1 MSLPKRA
8 SKNVA
13 RPSLH
18 VSGASFRPFV
28 HMVMGVAPTAQ
39 DQRVVQELLR
49 RRLLLVTTILAGGIF
64 AGLLAS
70 LLSSDAGASGGLPS
84 LLSRGGG
91 AVILAG
97 LSIGLWKR
105 PALPLGIL
113 RTIELVLLGSLLILL
128 ASTTSQQLVLSDPQS
143 QPVPS
148 ALSTLLGDRPWTI
161 FANGGV
167 YMSQAYQGVAGWLIL
182 NFGLVMVSYGIFIP
196 NTWKRCLAVL
206 MGILLLA
213 DVSVARACQSSA
225 LRSQLIP
232 FVGLMTYWLAV
243 FSAVALY
250 GCHKLTLLRNVERE
264 VREVGQYMLG
274 EKLGRG
280 GMGEV
285 FLARHRMLRR
295 PCAVKLIRA
304 DHAGSSAALGRFERE
319 VQSMAALT
327 HPNTVEVYDYGRTEA
342 GTLYYAMEYLPGLSL
357 ESLVKAHGPLP
368 PGRCVYLLRQVCR
381 ALREAHMAGLVHRD
395 VKPANISVT
404 ERGGERDV
412 IKLLD
417 FGLVRIHDAFP
428 KASLQSRRNH
438 PPGVAESQATEPNDA
453 ELNETRAGSVL
464 GTPAFMAPEQIE
476 GEAEPRSDLY
486 SLGVVAYYVLT
497 ARTPFVRATL
507 AELCD
512 AHLRDEP
519 PKPSSIRVDIPGDL
533 EAVVLRC
540 LAKHPADRFS
550 EASELESALAH
561 CECAAGWDS
570 TRAADWWRSVSQAES
585 SDTDSS
591 SLAFDATL
599 AAK

>member
-1 MSLPKRA
+1 MSLPKRE
-8 SKNVA
+8 SENVA
-13 RPSLH
+13 RPSLN

-28 HMVMGVAPTAQ
+28 QMVMGIAPTAQ

-49 RRLLLVTTILAGGIF
+49 RRLLLVSTILAGGIF

-70 LLSSDAGASGGLPS
+70 LLSSDDGASGGLPS
-84 LLSRGGG
+84 MLARGGG

-97 LSIGLWKR
+97 LSLGLWKR
-105 PALPLGIL
+105 PALSLGVL
-113 RTIELVLLGSLLILL
+113 RTIELFLLGSLLILL
-128 ASTTSQQLVLSDPQS
+128 ARTTSQELVLSDLQS

-148 ALSTLLGDRPWTI
+148 GLSTLLGNRPWTL

-182 NFGLVMVSYGIFIP
+182 NFGLVMMSYGIFIP

-206 MGILLLA
+206 TGILLLA
-213 DVSVARACQSSA
+213 DVSIARACLSSA
-225 LRSQLIP
+225 LRNQLIP

-243 FSAVALY
+243 FGAVALY
-250 GCHKLTLLRNVERE
+250 GCHKLTLLRSVERA
-264 VREVGQYMLG
+264 VREVGQYVLG
-274 EKLGRG
+274 EKIGRG

-304 DHAGSSAALGRFERE
+304 DHAGSRAALERFERE

-327 HPNTVEVYDYGRTEA
+327 HPNTVEVYDYGRTED

-381 ALREAHMAGLVHRD
+381 ALREAHTAGLVHRD
-395 VKPANISVT
+395 VKPANIFVS

-428 KASLQSRRNH
+428 NASPQSRRNH
-438 PPGVAESQATEPNDA
+438 PSGVTESQATGQNDA
-453 ELNETRAGSVL
+453 ALNETRAGSVL

-540 LAKHPADRFS
+540 LAKLPAARFRD
-550 EASELESALAH
+550 ASELESALAH

-570 TRAADWWRSVSQAES
+570 NLAADWWRSRSQAET